1 MTWESRYFV
10 RDFDSSKMVADS
22 DIDNLC
28 NIVNHIPS
36 QVVNTGHYWI
46 LLNNKKPTHRDIT
59 EWLVKNIYY
68 DPMHDGDDVEHF
80 GQLLDAHY
88 VLSSV
93 LRRDPKEATNREE
106 EYKFQRGNVLFHAG
120 AIVARAVELELD
132 TCIVACTEGT
142 TYREFDTL
150 MSEYTKLILNK
161 FTFPNAEVKW
171 GYEYFPSMAIGIGH
185 GIKHDKPI
193 WIEKYGYKWMSYK
206 DNHKAPNMIR
216 N

>member
-1 MTWESRYFV
+1 MTWKNRYFV

-46 LLNNKKPTHRDIT
+46 LLNNKKPTHREIT

-106 EYKFQRGNVLFHAG
+106 EYKYC
-120 AIVARAVELELD
+120 
-132 TCIVACTEGT
+132 CILLLVVI
-142 TYREFDTL
+142 F
-150 MSEYTKLILNK
+150 
-161 FTFPNAEVKW
+161 
-171 GYEYFPSMAIGIGH
+171 YFFF
-185 GIKHDKPI
+185 
-193 WIEKYGYKWMSYK
+193 YYF
-206 DNHKAPNMIR
+206 NL
-216 N
+216 